1 MDVVYNHLSEYEIG
15 NLKQI
20 DKEYY
25 FRLDEKGNYIA
36 ESGCG
41 NDFKTERT
49 DGTKIDR

>member
-25 FRLDEKGNYIA
+25 FRLDENGNYIT
-36 ESGCG
+36 S
-41 NDFKTERT
+41 KLLR
-49 DGTKIDR
+49 